1 MSVSIDWPGQSG
13 KKYTYWFASE
23 MENPSMK
30 SEAGN
35 YMFVKEASNGW
46 IPVYIGETG
55 DLDERL
61 TNHPE
66 LPCVGRNGGSH
77 LMAHTTAGGQAT
89 RRAEEADLIA
99 HWNPPCN
106 G

>member
-1 MSVSIDWPGQSG
+1 MADTIDWSSQSG
-13 KKYTYWFASE
+13 KKYTYWFSSE
-23 MENPSMK
+23 IENPSMK
-30 SEAGN
+30 SESGN
-35 YMFVKEASNGW
+35 YMFVKKISDGW

-66 LPCVGRNGGSH
+66 LPCVRKNGGSH
-77 LMAHTTAGGQAT
+77 LMAHMTPAGQAA
-89 RRAEEADLIA
+89 RKAEESDLIA
-99 HWNPPCN
+99 FWNPPCN

>member
-1 MSVSIDWPGQSG
+1 MADTIDWPGQSG
-13 KKYTYWFASE
+13 TTYTYWFASE

-30 SEAGN
+30 NESGN
-35 YMFVKEASNGW
+35 YMFVKEVSDGW

-55 DLDERL
+55 NLDERL

-66 LPCVGRNGGSH
+66 LPCVRSNNGTR
-77 LMAHTTAGGQAT
+77 LMAHTTPAGQAA
-89 RRAEEADLIA
+89 RKAEESDLIA
-99 HWNPPCN
+99 RWNPPCN